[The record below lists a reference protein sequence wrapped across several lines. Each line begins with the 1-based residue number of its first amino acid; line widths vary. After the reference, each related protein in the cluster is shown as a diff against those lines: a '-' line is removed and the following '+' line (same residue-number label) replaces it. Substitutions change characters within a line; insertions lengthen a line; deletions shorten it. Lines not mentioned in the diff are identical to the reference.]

1 MNSHLREILIGSRHN
16 RNSRGPLTLIVDY
29 STCLRTRPIDH
40 GPISGPSEG
49 VEAFSG
55 FVSNRNNSMMRCR
68 LWCALCLHIA
78 LVCNLHIPAAWHGT
92 RVYDES
98 QIVILIGVCDP
109 SFGLGANNRKYYE
122 PSAPRRI
129 QFYWTLAC
137 SIYRYFELI

>member
-1 MNSHLREILIGSRHN
+1 MNKYLKYIPESDCELRESLIEHN

-98 QIVILIGVCDP
+98 QLVKLIRRSDP
-109 SFGLGANNRKYYE
+109 SSGLGM
-122 PSAPRRI
+122 
-129 QFYWTLAC
+129 FFVL
-137 SIYRYFELI
+137 FFVLI